1 MLNFIVNRR
10 MAVLEYEPEFTSAGW
25 VMRELRSRKQ
35 VTISRAFTFREEDVL
50 ARPEADDA
58 DNQRYRFR
66 FAHRRRGFFVI
77 QGRVL
82 GIRNEVHI
90 ADQGLPLER
99 KLFVAER
106 NTGIFRRIAK
116 LKGNREPIIVGGEAE
131 GAIPIDTFQFLLRK
145 FPNSLEL
152 DRYASARVETIIGEV
167 FGNAAGARESY
178 ERYLSQRKSVITG
191 TVSEPSGLLR
201 AELDKFG
208 YVRETIKAW
217 LAKAESYSERDWQ
230 TLIIGVLLLIFPKYV
245 AVLENVRIADFY
257 TSSERTTNRFIDIC
271 LVDALGNLDIIEVK
285 KPFANG
291 VLTKTTYRDNSL
303 PTRELSG
310 SIMQAE
316 KYVFHLSKWGRE
328 GERDLSRRYAD
339 NLPTGLTLKITNP
352 KAIILMGRDRLDDGS
367 GGLSAAQ
374 LFDLEII
381 KRKYTNMIDIMTYDD
396 LLRRLDNII
405 AGLRQRLADAST
417 L

>member
-1 MLNFIVNRR
+1 MLDFIVNRR
-10 MAVLEYEPEFTSAGW
+10 VAVLEYEPEFMSAGW
-25 VMRELRSRKQ
+25 VLRELRSRKQ
-35 VTISRAFTFREEDVL
+35 VKISRAFTFREEDVL

-58 DNQRYRFR
+58 DDQRFRFR
-66 FAHRRRGFFVI
+66 FARRRRGYFII

-106 NTGIFRRIAK
+106 NIGIFRRIAK
-116 LKGNREPIIVGGEAE
+116 LKGNGDPIIVGGDAD
-131 GAIPIDTFQFLLRK
+131 GAIPIETFQVLLRK

-178 ERYLSQRKSVITG
+178 ERYLSKRKSVVTSV
-191 TVSEPSGLLR
+191 VSEPSELLR

-208 YVRETIKAW
+208 YVRETIATW
-217 LAKAESYSERDWQ
+217 LARSESYSERDWQ
-230 TLIIGVLLLIFPKYV
+230 RLIVRVLLLIFPKYV

-271 LVDALGNLDIIEVK
+271 LVDALGNLDVIELK
-285 KPFANG
+285 KPFSDG

-303 PTRELSG
+303 PARELSG

-316 KYVFHLSKWGRE
+316 KYIFHLSKWGRE
-328 GERDLSRRYAD
+328 GEKALTRRYAD
-339 NLPTGLTLKITNP
+339 ELPNGLALKITNP
-352 KAIILMGRDRLDDGS
+352 KAIILMGRDRLEDGS
-367 GGLSAAQ
+367 GSLNEAQ
-374 LFDLEII
+374 LFDLELI
-381 KRKYTNMIDIMTYDD
+381 KRKYTNMVDIMTYDD
-396 LLRRLDNII
+396 LLRRLDNTI
-405 AGLRQRLADAST
+405 AGLRRRLADASSS
-417 L
+417 

>member
-106 NTGIFRRIAK
+106 NTGIFCRIAK
-116 LKGNREPIIVGGEAE
+116 LKGNGEPIIVGGEAE

-152 DRYASARVETIIGEV
+152 DRCKCASGDDHRRGVW
-167 FGNAAGARESY
+167 
-178 ERYLSQRKSVITG
+178 QRCWRSRK
-191 TVSEPSGLLR
+191 LR
-201 AELDKFG
+201 ALPFTKEVGD
-208 YVRETIKAW
+208 YRHSVRA
-217 LAKAESYSERDWQ
+217 
-230 TLIIGVLLLIFPKYV
+230 IGP
-245 AVLENVRIADFY
+245 
-257 TSSERTTNRFIDIC
+257 
-271 LVDALGNLDIIEVK
+271 
-285 KPFANG
+285 
-291 VLTKTTYRDNSL
+291 
-303 PTRELSG
+303 
-310 SIMQAE
+310 
-316 KYVFHLSKWGRE
+316 
-328 GERDLSRRYAD
+328 
-339 NLPTGLTLKITNP
+339 
-352 KAIILMGRDRLDDGS
+352 
-367 GGLSAAQ
+367 AAC
-374 LFDLEII
+374 
-381 KRKYTNMIDIMTYDD
+381 
-396 LLRRLDNII
+396 
-405 AGLRQRLADAST
+405 
-417 L
+417 

>member
-1 MLNFIVNRR
+1 M
-10 MAVLEYEPEFTSAGW
+10 
-25 VMRELRSRKQ
+25 
-35 VTISRAFTFREEDVL
+35 
-50 ARPEADDA
+50 
-58 DNQRYRFR
+58 
-66 FAHRRRGFFVI
+66 
-77 QGRVL
+77 
-82 GIRNEVHI
+82 
-90 ADQGLPLER
+90 
-99 KLFVAER
+99 
-106 NTGIFRRIAK
+106 
-116 LKGNREPIIVGGEAE
+116 
-131 GAIPIDTFQFLLRK
+131 
-145 FPNSLEL
+145 
-152 DRYASARVETIIGEV
+152 
-167 FGNAAGARESY
+167 
-178 ERYLSQRKSVITG
+178 ITG

-339 NLPTGLTLKITNP
+339 NLPTRLTLKITNP